1 MDLSQHYASLLTALQ
16 SYFEKRAEEADDLKT
31 ARDNACGCLARM
43 IMKNASAMPLDQAL
57 PILFASLPLENDY
70 AEWAPVLLCLIQLIQ
85 TNNPVGMQHLDTIL
99 QLFRHVLNNEED
111 VLGGQLRGQL
121 VSFVSQLH
129 TQVPDKTRA
138 YGLDAFL
145 V

>member
-1 MDLSQHYASLLTALQ
+1 
-16 SYFEKRAEEADDLKT
+16 
-31 ARDNACGCLARM
+31 
-43 IMKNASAMPLDQAL
+43 
-57 PILFASLPLENDY
+57 
-70 AEWAPVLLCLIQLIQ
+70 
-85 TNNPVGMQHLDTIL
+85 MQHLDTIL
-99 QLFRHVLNNEED
+99 QLFRHVLSNEED